1 MPRSAATPA
10 HRVRPVAWADA
21 SSAPWIA
28 TCTLLSLQVAD
39 MLNPEYYVGE
49 YRRPDGSWATAKF
62 ADQVCGLGR
71 CGGRGAGSCGLG
83 TRAGLDILRNHGCP
97 TVELARHASSACP
110 MSPFLQLDEPVPEGA
125 ETRIAERRPLLLV
138 PVPAESGWAAAPHA
152 AAARASLAALQAGG
166 AAAAGAGK
174 RPREDGA
181 AAGQAE
187 EELSMS
193 MMVSDATGQTAA
205 DDGDSAASRARR
217 AAGAPAAQQQEASS
231 GGAAAAGADLPAGC
245 CMAYV
250 SAGTGHVGTGSGW
263 LLALTCNAWLVLDC
277 NHPSLLPQDHTPS
290 APILCCRP
298 HVAAV

>member
-1 MPRSAATPA
+1 MA
-10 HRVRPVAWADA
+10 VA

-62 ADQVCGLGR
+62 ADQVCRLGH
-71 CGGRGAGSCGLG
+71 CGWRGQAAAAERLLQDWISYATMDAPHGRAS
-83 TRAGLDILRNHGCP
+83 
-97 TVELARHASSACP
+97 RHARSARP

-174 RPREDGA
+174 RAREDGA
-181 AAGQAE
+181 PAGQAE
-187 EELSMS
+187 EELSIS
-193 MMVSDATGQTAA
+193 IMVSDATGQTAA

-250 SAGTGHVGTGSGW
+250 SADRMSCGDWIGLPAG
-263 LLALTCNAWLVLDC
+263 
-277 NHPSLLPQDHTPS
+277 PS
-290 APILCCRP
+290 R
-298 HVAAV
+298 VACPELQSP